1 MPDDHSTFGDIQRL
15 WAERKHT
22 IAIRSDRHNHRGR

>member
-1 MPDDHSTFGDIQRL
+1 MPDDGSTYGDVQRL

-22 IAIRSDRHNHRGR
+22 IAIHSDRHNHRGR